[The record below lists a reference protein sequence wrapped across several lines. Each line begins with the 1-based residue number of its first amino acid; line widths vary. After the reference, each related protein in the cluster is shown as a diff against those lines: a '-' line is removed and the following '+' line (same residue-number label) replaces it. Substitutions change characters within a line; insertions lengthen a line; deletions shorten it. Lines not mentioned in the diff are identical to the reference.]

1 MRTLARKQSEKPYSP
16 RKSAR
21 ISSQQTANRTPSP
34 NSAHHRSLATPRTSK
49 KANSNSNA
57 AMVSPVPSP
66 RKKRQAPADTGRRVS
81 GSLTAESTANAAA
94 ALGLSEPL
102 PPSEPDNAST
112 SRSSGML
119 PTPSKTPIKPQNA
132 KQPANVES
140 FARNLFSSDEQAN
153 IKKRRAKKYTGMTMD
168 SFTVEEQ
175 DDAIAIFTDSQDRI
189 PSKDASSSNPFNGNS
204 SKGLDVHQR
213 RSRRRQIHIPGE
225 GAQSVDDATRR
236 EDGMVYVL

>member
-1 MRTLARKQSEKPYSP
+1 
-16 RKSAR
+16 
-21 ISSQQTANRTPSP
+21 
-34 NSAHHRSLATPRTSK
+34 
-49 KANSNSNA
+49 
-57 AMVSPVPSP
+57 MVSPVPSP
-66 RKKRQAPADTGRRVS
+66 RKKRQPPVDTGRRVS

-94 ALGLSEPL
+94 LLGLNEPL
-102 PPSEPDNAST
+102 PEPSASH
-112 SRSSGML
+112 SSGML

-153 IKKRRAKKYTGMTMD
+153 IKKRRAKKYSGMTMD

-175 DDAIAIFTDSQDRI
+175 DDAIPIFTDSQDRI
-189 PSKDASSSNPFNGNS
+189 PSKDASSSNPFNGNG
-204 SKGLDVHQR
+204 SKALDANQR